1 MATGTM
7 KNQQNPR
14 IWHVGEDDVGRPV
27 LLWDAD
33 ASGNAEAT
41 CDEHD
46 PLAQTF
52 NFLNRLDVPNLQ
64 LEGEPNDDS
73 RDPYDS
79 DG

>member
-1 MATGTM
+1 MM
-7 KNQQNPR
+7 KNQQKPK

-33 ASGNAEAT
+33 PNGNAEAT

-52 NFLNRLDVPNLQ
+52 NFLKRLDVPTLQ
-64 LEGEPNDDS
+64 LESEPNDGS

>member
-1 MATGTM
+1 M
-7 KNQQNPR
+7 KNQQKPR

-33 ASGNAEAT
+33 ASDNAEAT

-52 NFLNRLDVPNLQ
+52 NFLKRLDVPNLELKSEQ
-64 LEGEPNDDS
+64 NDSS

>member
-1 MATGTM
+1 MMAH
-7 KNQQNPR
+7 QQKSK

-33 ASGNAEAT
+33 SINGSEARR
-41 CDEHD
+41 DEHD

-52 NFLNRLDVPNLQ
+52 NFLKRLDVPNLE
-64 LEGEPNDDS
+64 LESETEDGS
-73 RDPYDS
+73 RNQYDS